1 MSASKNTLGSN
12 LGLILNQHVYKR
24 KYLPGREEKPAEKK
38 KILKILCIKEVED
51 TRVL

>member
-38 KILKILCIKEVED
+38 DIGNIVY
-51 TRVL
+51 